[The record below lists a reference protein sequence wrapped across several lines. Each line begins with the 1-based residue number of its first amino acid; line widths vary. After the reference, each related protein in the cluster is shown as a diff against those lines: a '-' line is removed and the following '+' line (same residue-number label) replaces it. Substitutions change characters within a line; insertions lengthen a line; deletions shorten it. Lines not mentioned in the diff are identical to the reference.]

1 MKNKNLYY
9 IAQFLGLAFF
19 IGSVA
24 FAEEEFSPPL
34 ESNPKT
40 QSQQNILIGYNQR
53 LQELRNSL
61 KETYAQVKQLEG
73 QNKLDSHCSQILS
86 AVNEIRR
93 DIQKL
98 QEEWKQVVSQ
108 KYSSE
113 EEPYGLWD
121 QEETTL
127 SELVMEYGST
137 EYLYVIPPQI
147 AAMKMHLHSLLPIP
161 QATWS
166 ELLEV
171 ILLQN
176 GIGIKNINPLVRQLY
191 FFKQDILAVDSICD
205 RKESIALLPPQ
216 SRVAFVLSPCV
227 EQMKVIGYFFEK
239 FRDPKLTFIHQV
251 GTKIV
256 LISTKSE
263 LLKLL
268 SLYESVWEKEREK
281 TTRVLPL
288 KKISSVDMEKILKA
302 FFCDDPSQNRLAHL
316 KGAESLQIFGVKE
329 ENIIVLVGSK
339 PLVEKGEEVIT
350 ATEEQ
355 IQDPKEMTVFW
366 YICKHSTPTELSEA
380 LEKVYNSLLHIS
392 FDCDDNKEQRKE
404 NIETKSCNYETQTS
418 SLPVNTPPITPG
430 TISSHV
436 KKSNTTNF
444 IPYPTSG
451 AILMVIRKDTLPKI
465 KELLRKM
472 DIPKRMVEI
481 ELLLFE
487 KKIHQQDSFGLNV
500 LRLGSA
506 AEYHNNMGSTF
517 NDLEA
522 AGRGIF
528 QFFIQRTPSKKLP
541 AFDIFYNFLMSQ
553 EGMQVNASPSV
564 TTINQV
570 PATISVVEEM
580 SINNGA
586 APLDTNSGIT
596 FEKSFSRAQFGI
608 TIVITP
614 TIHEPD
620 TIDDEMQHF
629 VTLDTDVMFDTP
641 HHGENMDRPR
651 VNRRKIKNTVRV
663 SNGETIIL
671 GGLRRKCMDDRTEK
685 IPFLGAIPGFGKLFG
700 FTQLRD
706 ELTEMFIFI
715 TPKIIFDPK
724 ENMIRIREAQLRSR
738 AGDLPEFLARIEQG
752 KSYQRKGMFERSWKL
767 LFGSADACNN

>member
-1 MKNKNLYY
+1 MNIY
-9 IAQFLGLAFF
+9 FLTCF
-19 IGSVA
+19 ICMVFLVYPAG
-24 FAEEEFSPPL
+24 FTEEERYVPI
-34 ESNPKT
+34 EEATNPENLLKV
-40 QSQQNILIGYNQR
+40 YNQR
-53 LQELRNSL
+53 LAEFRTSL
-61 KETYAQVKQLEG
+61 KENYAQIMQLES
-73 QNKLDSHCSQILS
+73 QNTLESESSQILKT
-86 AVNEIRR
+86 VNQIRK
-93 DIQKL
+93 DIHDL
-98 QEEWKQVVSQ
+98 QEQWRQVVSQ
-108 KYSSE
+108 KYNSD
-113 EEPYGLWD
+113 EEPYSLWD

-161 QATWS
+161 QAAWS
-166 ELLEV
+166 ELLEI
-171 ILLQN
+171 ILQQN
-176 GIGIKNINPLVRQLY
+176 GIGIKNTNPLVRHLY
-191 FFKQDILAVDSICD
+191 FFKQDILAVDSICNK
-205 RKESIALLPPQ
+205 KESIALLPVH
-216 SRVAFVLSPCV
+216 SRIAFVLSPRV
-227 EQMKVIGYFFEK
+227 EQMKVISYFFER

-268 SLYESVWEKEREK
+268 SLYESVWEKEHEK
-281 TTRVLPL
+281 LTRVLPL
-288 KKISSVDMEKILKA
+288 KKISSTEMEKILKA
-302 FFCDDPSQNRLAHL
+302 FFCDDPSQNRLASL
-316 KGAESLQIFGVKE
+316 KGSESIQIFGVKD
-329 ENIIVLVGSK
+329 ENIIVLVGAR
-339 PLVEKGEEVIT
+339 PLIDKAEEVVI

-366 YICKHSTPTELSEA
+366 YICKHSTPSELSEA

-392 FDCDDNKEQRKE
+392 LDNEDYKE
-404 NIETKSCNYETQTS
+404 NKKESVESKICNYDPSVS
-418 SLPVNTPPITPG
+418 SLPVQTPLITPG
-430 TISSHV
+430 TISSQI
-436 KKSNTTNF
+436 KKLNTNNF

-451 AILMVIRKDTLPKI
+451 AILMVVRKDTLPKI

-500 LRLGSA
+500 LRLGSS
-506 AEYHNNMGSTF
+506 AEYVNQLGSTF

-528 QFFIQRTPSKKLP
+528 QFFIQKTPHKKLP

-620 TIDDEMQHF
+620 TIDDQVEHF

-641 HHGENMDRPR
+641 HPGDNMDRPR

-671 GGLRRKCMDDRTEK
+671 GGLRRKCMDDRTERL
-685 IPFLGAIPGFGKLFG
+685 PFLGAIPGFGKLFG

-724 ENMIRIREAQLRSR
+724 ENMVRMRNVQLCRR
-738 AGDLPEFLARIEQG
+738 AGDLPEFLARVEQG

-767 LFGSADACNN
+767 LFGSKDACSNG